1 MRRVGR
7 LLIGLMVIGLAG
19 CAGGGGSTST
29 QQAPPTVDI
38 TGKWQG
44 NWVAS
49 DQGQGDG
56 QIQLDI
62 KQTGA
67 KYTGNL
73 LITGTRNDPSG
84 LTEGYVTGN
93 RVEITVPAG
102 ATGYLTVKGDEMSGV
117 IAGMQGAKV
126 ALKRVK

>member
-7 LLIGLMVIGLAG
+7 LAVGLMMMGLAG
-19 CAGGGGSTST
+19 CASGSM
-29 QQAPPTVDI
+29 QQAPPTVDV

-44 NWVAS
+44 NWVAREQT
-49 DQGQGDG
+49 QGGG

-73 LITGTRNDPSG
+73 LITGAPNDPTG

-93 RVEITVPAG
+93 RVEISVPAG
-102 ATGYLTVKGDEMSGV
+102 ATGYLTVNGDEMSGLLG
-117 IAGMQGAKV
+117 GMDGAKV
-126 ALKRVK
+126 TLKRVK

>member
-1 MRRVGR
+1 MRRVGW
-7 LLIGLMVIGLAG
+7 LLVGLMVIGLAG
-19 CAGGGGSTST
+19 CAGSM
-29 QQAPPTVDI
+29 QQAPTVDV

-44 NWVAS
+44 DWVARQQN
-49 DQGQGDG
+49 QGGG
-56 QIQLDI
+56 QIQMDI

-73 LITGTRNDPSG
+73 LITGTGTDPSG

-102 ATGYLTVKGDEMSGV
+102 ATGYMTVNGDEMSGL
-117 IAGMQGAKV
+117 IAGMDGAKV
-126 ALKRVK
+126 TLKRVK

>member
-1 MRRVGR
+1 MRLFGR
-7 LLIGLMVIGLAG
+7 LVVGLVMMGLAG
-19 CAGGGGSTST
+19 CASG
-29 QQAPPTVDI
+29 QAPPTVDV

-44 NWVAS
+44 NWVAREQT
-49 DQGQGDG
+49 QGAG

-73 LITGTRNDPSG
+73 LITGAPNDPSG

-93 RVEITVPAG
+93 RVEISLPAG
-102 ATGYLTVKGDEMSGV
+102 ATGYLTVNGDEMSGLLG
-117 IAGMQGAKV
+117 GMDGAKV
-126 ALKRVK
+126 TLKRVK

>member
-7 LLIGLMVIGLAG
+7 LAVGLMMMGLAG
-19 CAGGGGSTST
+19 CASGST
-29 QQAPPTVDI
+29 QQAPPTVDV

-44 NWVAS
+44 NWVARQQT
-49 DQGQGDG
+49 QGAG
-56 QIQLDI
+56 QIELDI

-73 LITGTRNDPSG
+73 LITGAPNDPSG

-93 RVEITVPAG
+93 RVEISVPAG
-102 ATGYLTVKGDEMSGV
+102 ATGYLTVNGDEMSGLL
-117 IAGMQGAKV
+117 AGMDGAKV
-126 ALKRVK
+126 TLKRVK

>member
-7 LLIGLMVIGLAG
+7 LAVGLMMMGLAG
-19 CAGGGGSTST
+19 CASGST
-29 QQAPPTVDI
+29 QQAPPTVDV

-44 NWVAS
+44 NWVARQQT
-49 DQGQGDG
+49 QGGG

-73 LITGTRNDPSG
+73 LITGAGNDPSG

-93 RVEITVPAG
+93 RVEISVPAG
-102 ATGYLTVKGDEMSGV
+102 ATGYLTVNGDEMSGLL
-117 IAGMQGAKV
+117 AGMDGARV
-126 ALKRVK
+126 TLKRVK

>member
-7 LLIGLMVIGLAG
+7 LAVGLMMMGLAG
-19 CAGGGGSTST
+19 CASGSM
-29 QQAPPTVDI
+29 QQAPPTVDV

-44 NWVAS
+44 NWVARQQT
-49 DQGQGDG
+49 QGGG

-73 LITGTRNDPSG
+73 LITGAGNDPSG

-93 RVEITVPAG
+93 RVEISVPAG
-102 ATGYLTVKGDEMSGV
+102 ATGYLTVNGDEMSGLL
-117 IAGMQGAKV
+117 AGMDGAKV
-126 ALKRVK
+126 TLKRVK

>member
-1 MRRVGR
+1 MRRVGP
-7 LLIGLMVIGLAG
+7 LAVSLMMLALAG
-19 CAGGGGSTST
+19 CASGST
-29 QQAPPTVDI
+29 QQAPPTVDV

-44 NWVAS
+44 NWVAREQT
-49 DQGQGDG
+49 QGGG

-73 LITGTRNDPSG
+73 LITGAPNDPSG

-93 RVEITVPAG
+93 RVEISVPAG
-102 ATGYLTVKGDEMSGV
+102 MTGYLTVNGDEMNGLL
-117 IAGMQGAKV
+117 AGMDGAKV
-126 ALKRVK
+126 TLKRVK

>member
-7 LLIGLMVIGLAG
+7 LAVGLMMMGLAG
-19 CAGGGGSTST
+19 CASGSM
-29 QQAPPTVDI
+29 QQASPTVDV

-44 NWVAS
+44 NWVARQQT
-49 DQGQGDG
+49 QGGG
-56 QIQLDI
+56 QIQLDL

-73 LITGTRNDPSG
+73 LITGAPNDPSG

-93 RVEITVPAG
+93 RVEISVPAG
-102 ATGYLTVKGDEMSGV
+102 ATGYLTVNGDEMSGLL
-117 IAGMQGAKV
+117 AGMDGAKV
-126 ALKRVK
+126 TLKRVK

>member
-1 MRRVGR
+1 MRRTG
-7 LLIGLMVIGLAG
+7 LLVVALMVLGLAG
-19 CAGGGGSTST
+19 CAGSGSM
-29 QQAPPTVDI
+29 QQAPPTVDV

-44 NWVAS
+44 DWVARQQN
-49 DQGQGDG
+49 QGGG
-56 QIQLDI
+56 QIQMDI

-73 LITGTRNDPSG
+73 LITGTGTDPSG

-102 ATGYLTVKGDEMSGV
+102 ATGYLTVNGDEMSGL
-117 IAGMQGAKV
+117 IAGMDGAKV
-126 ALKRVK
+126 TLKRVK